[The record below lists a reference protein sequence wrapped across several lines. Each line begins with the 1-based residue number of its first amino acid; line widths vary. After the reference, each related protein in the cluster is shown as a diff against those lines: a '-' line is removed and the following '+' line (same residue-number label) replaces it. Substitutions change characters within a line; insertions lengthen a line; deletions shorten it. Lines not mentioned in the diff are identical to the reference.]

1 VAKESKGIKV
11 DKTHNRRTKQKIVVL
26 KETPLLPTDAH
37 IEKVFAIRQQLA
49 EGKYDINKR
58 LNVALDKI
66 IEILAK

>member
-1 VAKESKGIKV
+1 MAKGNKGIKV
-11 DKTHNRRTKQKIVVL
+11 DGTHNRRTKQKIVVL
-26 KETPLLPTDAH
+26 KETPLLPMDFRE
-37 IEKVFAIRQQLA
+37 EKVIAVRRQLT